1 MPLIMVEGPLI
12 KEVEK
17 KRQLVKELTDVAAKI
32 YGIEHIIVLIR
43 ENKPEN
49 VGSNT
54 TPGPKSKISPRPS
67 FELHPPITPTS

>member
-32 YGIEHIIVLIR
+32 YGIKHIIVVIR

-49 VGSNT
+49 IGSN
-54 TPGPKSKISPRPS
+54 G
-67 FELHPPITPTS
+67 ELIIDKH